1 MYNFAIKIL
10 YIMISLFK
18 KRSKKEKL
26 LDKYGSLKKK
36 SYELSK
42 INRKERDKIEFEANM
57 VLLEIKN
64 LKEDL

>member
-1 MYNFAIKIL
+1 MF
-10 YIMISLFK
+10 SLFK

-26 LDKYGSLKKK
+26 QEKYNSLKKK

-42 INRKERDKIEFEANM
+42 INRKESDRIEFEANM

-64 LKEDL
+64 LKDHV